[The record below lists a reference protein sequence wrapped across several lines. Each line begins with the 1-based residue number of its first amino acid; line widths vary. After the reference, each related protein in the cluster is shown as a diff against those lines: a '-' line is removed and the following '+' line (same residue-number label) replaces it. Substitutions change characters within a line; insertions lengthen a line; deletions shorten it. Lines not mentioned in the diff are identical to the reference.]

1 MEDLVNFK
9 AKGKQYFSLMSEDL
23 SSNMKDL
30 VNFKAKGEQ
39 HFSLMSEDLG
49 ELTVL
54 AGEAR
59 GC

>member
-1 MEDLVNFK
+1 MEDQVNFK
-9 AKGKQYFSLMSEDL
+9 AKEKQYFSLMSEDL